1 MSNSN
6 QIFTGEKMIAEKSG
20 SVGIMIFN
28 NPKRHNALSLS
39 MWKDIP
45 LILDLFEK
53 DHDIR
58 VIVLKGSGTQAFISG
73 ADISEFNKE
82 RSDINSISNYD
93 LIVHEA
99 STRLQYSEKPTIAMI
114 RGYCIGGG
122 LGIAISCDIRIANNQ
137 STFAIPAAKLGLGYN
152 IDSLKPLVF
161 LVGPSFA
168 KEIICTARQFSSEE
182 AIHMGLINR
191 VVADHALDSYID
203 NYCTQLSDNAP
214 LTISAARQTINEIMN
229 VNNTGINKNLCD
241 ELLEKCFVS
250 EDYIEGRKAF
260 MEKRKPV
267 FKGR

>member
-1 MSNSN
+1 MFN
-6 QIFTGEKMIAEKSG
+6 Q
-20 SVGIMIFN
+20 
-28 NPKRHNALSLS
+28 
-39 MWKDIP
+39 
-45 LILDLFEK
+45 
-53 DHDIR
+53 
-58 VIVLKGSGTQAFISG
+58 
-73 ADISEFNKE
+73 E

-99 STRLQYSEKPTIAMI
+99 STRLQYSGKPTIAMI

-122 LGIAISCDIRIANNQ
+122 LGIAISCDIRIANKQ

-152 IDSLKPLVF
+152 VESLKPLVF

-168 KEIICTARQFSSEE
+168 KEIICTGRQFSSEE
-182 AIHMGLINR
+182 AIDMGLINR
-191 VVADHALDSYID
+191 VVTDIDSYID

-214 LTISAARQTINEIMN
+214 LTISAARQTINEIMDVKN
-229 VNNTGINKNLCD
+229 VGINKNLCD
-241 ELLEKCFVS
+241 DLLEKCFVS

>member
-1 MSNSN
+1 
-6 QIFTGEKMIAEKSG
+6 MIAEKSG
-20 SVGIMIFN
+20 SVGTMIFN
-28 NPKRHNALSLS
+28 NPKRRNALSLS

-45 LILDLFEK
+45 RILDIFEK
-53 DHDIR
+53 DDDIR
-58 VIVLKGSGTQAFISG
+58 VIVLKGSGSRAFISG
-73 ADISEFNKE
+73 ADISEFNQE

-99 STRLQYSEKPTIAMI
+99 STRLQYSGKPTIAMI

-122 LGIAISCDIRIANNQ
+122 LGIAISCDIRIANKQ
-137 STFAIPAAKLGLGYN
+137 STFSIPAAKLGLGYN
-152 IDSLKPLVF
+152 VESLKPLVF

-168 KEIICTARQFSSEE
+168 KEIICTGRQFSSEE
-182 AIHMGLINR
+182 AIDMGLINR
-191 VVADHALDSYID
+191 VVTDIDSYID

-214 LTISAARQTINEIMN
+214 LTISAARQTINEIMDVKN
-229 VNNTGINKNLCD
+229 VGINKNLCD
-241 ELLEKCFVS
+241 DLLEKCFVS